1 MLLLQ
6 HGDHFLRRVRKVES
20 PQLIERTWLGPYRHH
35 DLTCNLH
42 DKGTLLGF
50 YILKW
55 QGFPALAG
63 MSMDRSGRRGGQ
75 DLFLERHSR
84 PLEQTS
90 AFAGN
95 YVDRRPTRGRH
106 LVWPRGLNFLCRNR
120 CAPAARPGFTESLDK
135 LRLFPRDFEATLT
148 QLFLQQRDCEGVQVQ
163 VCATTAHAPHEEA
176 ACDYLR

>member
-1 MLLLQ
+1 MPRPLNTTCTHQFSAEGAVLTPISHCEFRSLAHLQVYPFGPRFLL
-6 HGDHFLRRVRKVES
+6 FTVRNTHPV
-20 PQLIERTWLGPYRHH
+20 G
-35 DLTCNLH
+35 
-42 DKGTLLGF
+42 GT
-50 YILKW
+50 
-55 QGFPALAG
+55 AL
-63 MSMDRSGRRGGQ
+63 RRGGQ

-95 YVDRRPTRGRH
+95 NVDRRPTRGRH

-148 QLFLQQRDCEGVQVQ
+148 QLVFQQRDCEGVQVQ